1 MDQQLSQLRNS
12 QRGRIVELRGDE
24 HFVRRLCE
32 MGFVVGQCVAV
43 VKNAPLDDPI
53 EYQIMGYKVSL
64 RRTEA
69 DMITVELVEAEIDV
83 LQSDCDSCECQGEI
97 EKSSSQTS
105 ANELIEHP
113 TEEIVVAF
121 VGNPNCGKT
130 TLFNRISGL
139 NEHVGNYSGVTVDS
153 KQATIEFE
161 GYKIT
166 IVDLPGTYSIADFSP
181 EERVVAD
188 FIRVHKPNMI
198 INVLDSTN
206 LERNLYLTTQ
216 IIDMDIPYI
225 LCLNMWDEFLTR
237 GNHLN
242 TSILSGLLG
251 TKIVPTI
258 AKRGR
263 GVAALLEQIIQTYT
277 NKSDQ
282 ESRWVNY
289 PVEIEDFI
297 AKQQTGNRYEALS
310 LAEKDENLLKVV
322 QSNHKNSLTTVIAT
336 ARYAFIKG
344 ALKESL
350 RTTKRVSEDVSERI
364 DNVLTHKYLGLPI
377 FLAILWVMFYAT
389 FTLGEYP
396 MGWIESGVGIVRDFV
411 ADLISD
417 GALKSLIVGG
427 IIDGVGSVIVFL
439 PNILILFFF
448 ISLMEDTGYMSRA
461 AFITDKLMHR
471 IGLHGKSFIPLVMGF
486 GCNVPA
492 IMSTRTIENR
502 GNRLQTM
509 LITPFMS
516 CSARLPVYILVVSA
530 FFKGNEANM
539 LFVLYF
545 GGIIV
550 AILSSLLIKKLFFR
564 KALAHFVM
572 ELPPYRIPTVRNTIR
587 QMWNKASQYL
597 KKMGGIIL
605 IAAAIIWALG
615 YFPQGVDSNGV
626 KRESYLKV
634 IGKSV
639 EPVIAPL
646 GFDWKMG
653 VSLMSGVVAKEVV
666 VSSMSVIYNE
676 DLPNSPDIAS
686 LSEQDTEHFLS
697 DILGRDPHWNFAVAL
712 SFLTFVLLYF
722 PCIAAVTAIKKESG
736 QWRWAVFTVVY
747 TTGVA
752 WVCSFV
758 VYNIAKLFV

>member
-1 MDQQLSQLRNS
+1 MEKRLSQLVNGS
-12 QRGRIVELRGDE
+12 RGRIVALHGDE
-24 HFVRRLCE
+24 RFVRRLCE
-32 MGFVVGQCVAV
+32 MGFVVGQEVEV

-53 EYQIMGYKVSL
+53 EYQIMGYKISL
-64 RRTEA
+64 RRKEA
-69 DMITVELVEAEIDV
+69 DKVIIKEYTPEIEAEEENKHS
-83 LQSDCDSCECQGEI
+83 LRCCEGNFRHFETAKEI
-97 EKSSSQTS
+97 NTTNPNNDFETIK
-105 ANELIEHP
+105 
-113 TEEIVVAF
+113 VAF

-130 TLFNRISGL
+130 TLFNRISGM
-139 NEHVGNYSGVTVDS
+139 NEHVGNYSGVTIDS
-153 KQATIEFE
+153 KEATVDFE
-161 GYKIT
+161 GYHIT
-166 IVDLPGTYSIADFSP
+166 IVDLPGTYSIAEFSP

-188 FIRVHKPNMI
+188 FIRTQKPDLIVNI
-198 INVLDSTN
+198 IDSTN

-216 IIDMDIPYI
+216 IIDMGIPYI
-225 LCLNMWDEFLTR
+225 LSLNMWDEFLSK

-242 TSILSGLLG
+242 ISVLSSLLG
-251 TKIVPTI
+251 TKIIPTI

-263 GVAALLEQIIQTYT
+263 GVAALLEQIIQSYT
-277 NKSDQ
+277 NKC
-282 ESRWVNY
+282 EFEPKWINY
-289 PVEIEDFI
+289 PEEIENFI
-297 AKQQTGNRYEALS
+297 EKSGVTNRYDAVS
-310 LAEKDENLLKVV
+310 LAEHDEALEKISQLNY
-322 QSNHKNSLTTVIAT
+322 KNTTSTVIAT
-336 ARYAFIKG
+336 ARYAFVKG

-350 RTTKRVSEDVSERI
+350 RVTKKGASDFSEKI
-364 DNVLTHKYLGLPI
+364 DNILTHKYLGLPI
-377 FLAILWVMFYAT
+377 FVAILWLT
-389 FTLGEYP
+389 FFSTFALGEYP
-396 MGWIESGVGIVRDFV
+396 MGWIESGVGYVRDFI
-411 ADLISD
+411 DGIMSD

-530 FFKGNEANM
+530 FFPNNAANM

-545 GGIIV
+545 GGILV
-550 AILSSLLIKKLFFR
+550 AILSSILIKKLFFR
-564 KALAHFVM
+564 KATAHFVM
-572 ELPPYRIPTVRNTIR
+572 ELPPYRIPTARNTVK

-615 YFPQGVDSNGV
+615 YFPHGVNADGSKKN
-626 KRESYLKV
+626 SYLEV
-634 IGKSV
+634 VGKAI
-639 EPVIAPL
+639 EPAIAPL

-676 DLPNSPDIAS
+676 DIPEDEAAAEHQL
-686 LSEQDTEHFLS
+686 TE
-697 DILGRDPHWNFAVAL
+697 ILKHDNNWNNAVAL

-736 QWRWAVFTVVY
+736 AWKWAAFTVIY

-752 WVCSFV
+752 WVASFI
-758 VYNIAKLFV
+758 VYNIAKLF

>member
-1 MDQQLSQLRNS
+1 MEVQLSHLKNS
-12 QRGRIVELRGDE
+12 NIGRIIALKGDE
-24 HFVRRLCE
+24 SFIRRLCE
-32 MGFVVGQCVAV
+32 MGFVVGQTVTV
-43 VKNAPLDDPI
+43 VKNAPLHDPI

-64 RRTEA
+64 RRKEA
-69 DMITVELVEAEIDV
+69 DKIIVELVSGVVPNEFQGDCKFCYCDRA
-83 LQSDCDSCECQGEI
+83 LQEVQNVKGILQYKPDQEVEYI
-97 EKSSSQTS
+97 K
-105 ANELIEHP
+105 
-113 TEEIVVAF
+113 VAF

-139 NEHVGNYSGVTVDS
+139 NEHVGNYSGVTIDS

-161 GYKIT
+161 GYRIT
-166 IVDLPGTYSIADFSP
+166 IVDLPGTYSITDFSP

-188 FIRVHKPNMI
+188 FLRTEKPDI
-198 INVLDSTN
+198 IVNVVDATN

-216 IIDMDIPYI
+216 IIDMGIPYI
-225 LCLNMWDEFLTR
+225 LCLNIWDEFISK

-242 TSILSGLLG
+242 TSVLSALLG
-251 TKIVPTI
+251 ARVIPTI

-263 GVAALLEQIIQTYT
+263 GVAALMEQIIQSYT
-277 NKSDQ
+277 NRDHFERK
-282 ESRWVNY
+282 WVNY
-289 PVEIEDFI
+289 PEEIENFI
-297 AKQQTGNRYEALS
+297 DKSRVENRYDALS
-310 LAEKDENLLKVV
+310 MAENDENLAKSV
-322 QSNHKNSLTTVIAT
+322 QLNYKNKISTVIAT

-350 RTTKRVSEDVSERI
+350 RVTKRVSTDISEKI
-364 DNVLTHKYLGLPI
+364 DNILTHKYLGLPI
-377 FLAILWVMFYAT
+377 FVAILWLTFYTT

-396 MGWIESGVGIVRDFV
+396 MSWIESGVGVLRDFI
-411 ADLISD
+411 AGLMSD
-417 GALKSLIVGG
+417 GAIKSLIVGG

-502 GNRLQTM
+502 SNRLQTM

-530 FFKGNEANM
+530 FFPGNEANM

-545 GGIIV
+545 GGILM
-550 AILSSLLIKKLFFR
+550 AIISSLLIKKLFFR
-564 KALAHFVM
+564 KANAHFVM
-572 ELPPYRIPTVRNTIR
+572 ELPPYRIPTVRNTIH

-615 YFPQGVDSNGV
+615 YFPHTVNEDGRRGD
-626 KRESYLKV
+626 SYLEV
-634 IGKSV
+634 IGKTI
-639 EPVIAPL
+639 EPAIAPL

-653 VSLMSGVVAKEVV
+653 VSLVSGVVAKEVV

-676 DLPNSPDIAS
+676 DQPMDDEQAQHQLPEI
-686 LSEQDTEHFLS
+686 LKQD
-697 DILGRDPHWNFAVAL
+697 PNWNIAVAL

-722 PCIAAVTAIKKESG
+722 PCIAAVTAIRKESG
-736 QWRWAVFTVVY
+736 AWKWAIFTVLY
-747 TTGVA
+747 TTFVA

-758 VYNIAKLFV
+758 VYNIAKLFL